1 MSSARKALLLVALFV
16 LGGIQIPTNNS
27 SIIDIEGPVNTAFS
41 TSNDVWNE
49 SPFRTVAVPGG
60 FNLSTA
66 VDYSDVVVLIN
77 NQSEMKIK
85 TIFKINIAL
94 SFLQALPLYISLFSP
109 EFKMMLTSDA
119 FGSDPSPDA
128 LIIFEQFALVIG
140 LLVLGVI
147 SLIYGSLSF
156 NDISVLKRLSFLFFA
171 LSGFFALPDLI
182 NVFTGQPT
190 APLPV
195 IIMGLVTM
203 GLFYYG
209 SKKGTI

>member
-1 MSSARKALLLVALFV
+1 
-16 LGGIQIPTNNS
+16 
-27 SIIDIEGPVNTAFS
+27 
-41 TSNDVWNE
+41 
-49 SPFRTVAVPGG
+49 
-60 FNLSTA
+60 
-66 VDYSDVVVLIN
+66 
-77 NQSEMKIK
+77 MKIK

-94 SFLQALPLYISLFSP
+94 LFLQALPLYISLFSP

-190 APLPV
+190 APMPV

>member
-1 MSSARKALLLVALFV
+1 
-16 LGGIQIPTNNS
+16 
-27 SIIDIEGPVNTAFS
+27 
-41 TSNDVWNE
+41 
-49 SPFRTVAVPGG
+49 
-60 FNLSTA
+60 
-66 VDYSDVVVLIN
+66 
-77 NQSEMKIK
+77 MKIK

-94 SFLQALPLYISLFSP
+94 LFLQALPLYISLFSP

-147 SLIYGSLSF
+147 SLISGSLSF

-190 APLPV
+190 APMPV

>member
-1 MSSARKALLLVALFV
+1 
-16 LGGIQIPTNNS
+16 
-27 SIIDIEGPVNTAFS
+27 
-41 TSNDVWNE
+41 
-49 SPFRTVAVPGG
+49 
-60 FNLSTA
+60 
-66 VDYSDVVVLIN
+66 
-77 NQSEMKIK
+77 MKIK

-94 SFLQALPLYISLFSP
+94 LFLQALPLYISLFSP

-156 NDISVLKRLSFLFFA
+156 NDVSVLKRLSLLFFA

-190 APLPV
+190 APMPV

>member
-1 MSSARKALLLVALFV
+1 M
-16 LGGIQIPTNNS
+16 N
-27 SIIDIEGPVNTAFS
+27 
-41 TSNDVWNE
+41 
-49 SPFRTVAVPGG
+49 
-60 FNLSTA
+60 
-66 VDYSDVVVLIN
+66 
-77 NQSEMKIK
+77 IK

-94 SFLQALPLYISLFSP
+94 LFFQALPLYISLFSP
-109 EFKMMLTSDA
+109 EFKMMLTADA
-119 FGSDPSPDA
+119 FGSEPSTDA
-128 LIIFEQFALVIG
+128 LIIFEQFALVLG
-140 LLVLGVI
+140 LIVLGII

-171 LSGFFALPDLI
+171 LSGFFSLPDLI

>member
-1 MSSARKALLLVALFV
+1 
-16 LGGIQIPTNNS
+16 
-27 SIIDIEGPVNTAFS
+27 
-41 TSNDVWNE
+41 
-49 SPFRTVAVPGG
+49 
-60 FNLSTA
+60 
-66 VDYSDVVVLIN
+66 
-77 NQSEMKIK
+77 MKIK

-94 SFLQALPLYISLFSP
+94 LFLQALPLYISLFSP

-156 NDISVLKRLSFLFFA
+156 NDISVLKRLSFLFFV

>member
-1 MSSARKALLLVALFV
+1 
-16 LGGIQIPTNNS
+16 
-27 SIIDIEGPVNTAFS
+27 
-41 TSNDVWNE
+41 
-49 SPFRTVAVPGG
+49 
-60 FNLSTA
+60 
-66 VDYSDVVVLIN
+66 
-77 NQSEMKIK
+77 MKIK

-94 SFLQALPLYISLFSP
+94 LFLQALPLYISLFSP

-119 FGSDPSPDA
+119 FGSDPSLDA

-156 NDISVLKRLSFLFFA
+156 NDVSVLKRLSFLFFA

-190 APLPV
+190 APMPV